1 MKFPIQRLTWPVAF
15 LLGAFLP
22 ATAIAQDISNDMYA
36 SVSGM
41 FVMPANVPGSET
53 SGVVTVSK
61 LRMGSGFGVS
71 AAVGYGAATGLRTE
85 VELGWRSIPFD
96 KVDIRFGDDTSADV
110 SVGGKVS
117 MVTVMANGIY
127 AFDAWE
133 VRPYVGAGIG
143 MAFLNSTITSIGDVD
158 VGKVS
163 TRSTEVAYQALAG
176 IAYPVSE
183 TAEVRLGYRYATASD
198 YGSHNIE
205 AGIRFRF

>member
-1 MKFPIQRLTWPVAF
+1 MKFPIRHLTCMAAL

-22 ATAIAQDISNDMYA
+22 AAAIAQDNRNGIYA

-41 FVMPANVPGSET
+41 FVMPANVPGSVT
-53 SGVVTVSK
+53 NSGVTASK
-61 LRMGSGFGVS
+61 LRMGSGFGVT

-85 VELGWRSIPFD
+85 VELGWRSIPYN
-96 KVDIRFGDDTSADV
+96 KVNIRFGNIAFDDV

-127 AFDAWE
+127 AFDAWK

-143 MAFLNSTITSIGDVD
+143 MAFLNSTITSIGNIS

-163 TRSTEVAYQALAG
+163 TRSSEIAYQALAG
-176 IAYPVSE
+176 VAYPVSE
-183 TAEVRLGYRYATASD
+183 TAEVRVGYRYATASD

>member
-1 MKFPIQRLTWPVAF
+1 MKFPIRGLTCMTAL

-22 ATAIAQDISNDMYA
+22 ATAIAQDNRNGIYA

-41 FVMPANVPGSET
+41 FVMSANVPGSVT

-61 LRMGSGFGVS
+61 LRMGSGFGVT
-71 AAVGYGAATGLRTE
+71 AAVGYGTATGLRTE
-85 VELGWRSIPFD
+85 VELGWRSIPYD
-96 KVDIRFGDDTSADV
+96 KVNIRIENTASADV

-143 MAFLNSTITSIGDVD
+143 MAFLNATITSIGDVD

>member
-1 MKFPIQRLTWPVAF
+1 MKFPIRHLTCMAAL

-22 ATAIAQDISNDMYA
+22 ATAIAQDNRNGMYA

-41 FVMPANVPGSET
+41 FVMPANVPGSAT
-53 SGVVTVSK
+53 SSGVTASK
-61 LRMGSGFGVS
+61 LRMGSGFGVT

-85 VELGWRSIPFD
+85 VELGWRSIPYD
-96 KVDIRFGDDTSADV
+96 KVDISFGDDTFDDV

-143 MAFLNSTITSIGDVD
+143 MAFLNSTITSIGNIS

-163 TRSTEVAYQALAG
+163 TRSSEIAYQALAG
-176 IAYPVSE
+176 VAYPVSE
-183 TAEVRLGYRYATASD
+183 TAEVRVGYRYATASD